1 MQFSLVAML
10 SELCLT
16 ISFDLIIAR
25 SAVLGGGEEDPNIWL
40 TVARNAF
47 VHWALNF
54 RVRVLLKGAADLS
67 LWSIRV

>member
-25 SAVLGGGEEDPNIWL
+25 SAVLGGGEEDPNI
-40 TVARNAF
+40 
-47 VHWALNF
+47 
-54 RVRVLLKGAADLS
+54 
-67 LWSIRV
+67 